1 MLLVSISFAAYL
13 SVAQEHLST
22 CTRISLTQVRDRS
35 GFKPFMEYAGSYALF
50 NYCLAD
56 PSVGMDYSNLRL
68 VRAFEKGLN
77 PSSSEAGFVLVH
89 VDMVKNSGLLVEGA
103 VKALAACANDD
114 RKAFDAG
121 LELVI
126 KAMVEVNRVM
136 NGKFNSHSVDS
147 KVKEG
152 WIDEIDIV
160 REICGRKVCLATT
173 TAFALSYLASRANRC
188 FLMAWSMKV

>member
-1 MLLVSISFAAYL
+1 
-13 SVAQEHLST
+13 
-22 CTRISLTQVRDRS
+22 
-35 GFKPFMEYAGSYALF
+35 MEYAGSYALF

-89 VDMVKNSGLLVEGA
+89 VDMVKNSGPLVEGA
-103 VKALAACANDD
+103 VNTLAACGNDD

-136 NGKFNSHSVDS
+136 DGKFRSL
-147 KVKEG
+147 
-152 WIDEIDIV
+152 
-160 REICGRKVCLATT
+160 CGCWTIGLD
-173 TAFALSYLASRANRC
+173 
-188 FLMAWSMKV
+188 